1 MGFPKIFAIAAVL
14 GMGVF
19 VWRADAVQARP
30 GEYVYV
36 PTSMAVSSATGGV
49 LAQSRF
55 SQPNWLRGE
64 LGPHHYAVF
73 YRPYRYY
80 APRRARYRAKRR
92 YHRRR

>member
-1 MGFPKIFAIAAVL
+1 MEFSKIVAIAAVL
-14 GMGVF
+14 VMGIF
-19 VWRADAVQARP
+19 IWRADEARARP
-30 GEYVYV
+30 GDYVYV
-36 PTSMAVSSATGGV
+36 PVSMAVSSATGGV

-55 SQPNWLRGE
+55 SQQNWLRGE

-92 YHRRR
+92 YRRRY